1 MAKEIERK
9 YLVKDSCYREM
20 ASGSS
25 HIVQGYISRN
35 PEATVRVRICDN
47 RAFITVKGKTVGCER
62 DEWEYEIPVGD
73 AQAMLRLC
81 SGTVIEKTRWLVE
94 HDGYTWEVDEFH
106 GSHEGLVVAEVELPS
121 AGSAVTPPPFA
132 GDEVTGDVRYYN
144 SNL

>member
-9 YLVKDSCYREM
+9 YLVKDSRYREM

-35 PEATVRVRICDN
+35 PEATVRVRIRDS

-73 AQAMLRLC
+73 AKGMLRLC
-81 SGTVIEKTRWLVE
+81 SGTVIDKTRWLVE
-94 HDGYTWEVDEFH
+94 HDGRTWEVDEFH
-106 GSHEGLVVAEVELPS
+106 GSHEGLVVAEVELAS